1 MKEVSAGIIIYRKD
15 NEEIKFLLLYHGKG
29 YWNFPKGKLEIEE
42 RSFRAALREVR
53 EETGLGPRDLRFK
66 EWFKVYDKYIYQ
78 REGQKV
84 FKTVIYY
91 LAETARRDIRIS
103 SREHEGYGWF
113 LYKEADRLL
122 KHKNLKINLKRA
134 YDLIRKKGSS
144 GGFRYPQRGNPDL
157 QASGSESRPS
167 QSLESSR

>member
-15 NEEIKFLLLYHGKG
+15 REGIKFLLLYHGKG

-42 RSFRAALREVR
+42 RSFRAALREVS

-91 LAETARRDIRIS
+91 LAETSRKEIRIS
-103 SREHEGYGWF
+103 SEHEGYGWF

-122 KHKNLKINLKRA
+122 RHKNLKANLKRA
-134 YDLIRKKGSS
+134 YDLIRRKSSS
-144 GGFRYPQRGNPDL
+144 GGFRNSQRGNSNLSAGGP
-157 QASGSESRPS
+157 ASGSSQGMENSR
-167 QSLESSR
+167 